1 MKSSGFSPVFP
12 DETSEFRVPSGIS
25 GVFPDESA
33 ENQVPSGI
41 SDCFPD
47 DTDGKG
53 ENGKPSGNRRG
64 FPDGLLYLFRIEL
77 AEKLVKKTAE

>member
-1 MKSSGFSPVFP
+1 MG
-12 DETSEFRVPSGIS
+12 
-25 GVFPDESA
+25 
-33 ENQVPSGI
+33 VPSGI

-77 AEKLVKKTAE
+77 AEELIEKLTERFLINNLSINKFTFMKDEH